1 MSEPKTKPTRASVDR
16 FIAAVPDPQRREE
29 SRRLVEM
36 MQAATG
42 DKPVLWGTA
51 IVGFGRYHY
60 RYDSGREGD
69 WPITGFSPR
78 KRELSLY
85 IMSGFDRHA
94 DLLARLGR
102 HRIGVSCL
110 YLRRLDE
117 IDMDVLDTLVRVSV
131 DSMRERYP
139 EG

>member
-1 MSEPKTKPTRASVDR
+1 
-16 FIAAVPDPQRREE
+16 
-29 SRRLVEM
+29 M

-51 IVGFGRYHY
+51 IVGFGCYHY

-78 KRELSLY
+78 KRELSVY

-102 HRIGVSCL
+102 HRTGVSCL

-117 IDMDVLDTLVRVSV
+117 IDMDVLDTLVKASV

-139 EG
+139 SG